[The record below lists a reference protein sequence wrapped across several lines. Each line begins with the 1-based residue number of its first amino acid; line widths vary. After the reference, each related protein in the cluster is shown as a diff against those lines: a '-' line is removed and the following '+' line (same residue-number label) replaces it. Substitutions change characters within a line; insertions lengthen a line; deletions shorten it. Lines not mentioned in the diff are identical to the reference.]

1 MEMYVDVLNVL
12 AQRGPLK
19 ITHIMYKANLN
30 CDVLKECLTFLIKQ
44 GLIEE
49 RKARKR
55 NVVYA
60 NTQRGTQVIKFFKEL
75 DKALPI
81 KENEKIFPIPY

>member
-1 MEMYVDVLNVL
+1 MYVDVLNVL
-12 AQRGPLK
+12 ALRGPLK

-49 RKARKR
+49 RKAGKR

-81 KENEKIFPIPY
+81 KENERIFPTPY